1 MGKII
6 AAHAVVLLEVAD
18 DGLDGRS
25 PSYVAFDLWGD
36 AALLAS
42 GVDLEL
48 IFGRG
53 FVAAVS
59 GIGDDAIECVAE
71 DRLHGGDDGGG
82 GGAGIPGYGRGHTG
96 GGETGRRAS
105 AAGASPRSPSRRTH
119 RACVLFPCRCIP
131 PRSHAG
137 CKSCG
142 RAGGGPAPARARPDT
157 AAAPTFPLSP
167 RRRPFCGECR
177 G

>member
-59 GIGDDAIECVAE
+59 GIGDDAIERVAE
-71 DRLHGGDDGGG
+71 DRLHGGDDGGERV
-82 GGAGIPGYGRGHTG
+82 AVIRVTG
-96 GGETGRRAS
+96 QRHDVGDELAAARVPQGRR
-105 AAGASPRSPSRRTH
+105 
-119 RACVLFPCRCIP
+119 
-131 PRSHAG
+131 HAHLHAELIG
-137 CKSCG
+137 LVWFSL
-142 RAGGGPAPARARPDT
+142 ADA
-157 AAAPTFPLSP
+157 FPLG
-167 RRRPFCGECR
+167 RMQAV
-177 G
+177 